1 MPKMLVVVN
10 DDDGSQGDSPAIPS
24 IVVPFDIDSIHAL
37 GGIARAERLRDWERL
52 RDEQRMKEK
61 KAADLFYKKEYY
73 RRNKK
78 RCMAN
83 NKTCKRRH
91 YYNIVA
97 ACRALSLLLDNS
109 A

>member
-52 RDEQRMKEK
+52 KQK
-61 KAADLFYKKEYY
+61 
-73 RRNKK
+73 
-78 RCMAN
+78 
-83 NKTCKRRH
+83 H
-91 YYNIVA
+91 YYSYYSSFDDVVKA
-97 ACRALSLLLDNS
+97 KKT
-109 A
+109 